1 MSTNVFAFRVNVLYH
16 ACQPP
21 SPTHLTVTL
30 IKLTLGEGGR
40 ENVSKKQ
47 RSCLHVL
54 FKRTIPKNGR
64 CTVAIVDMYQIVHN
78 MTQDGEKFLNVY
90 HAERANGAEQA
101 QSVADSF
108 VNTVWDKIRD
118 QQVDSIINVDV
129 VVFNLGTETDF
140 HTQSL
145 SSAAGMRAV
154 ADSPSFIAG
163 GIRFPSL
170 NRDIRSGSKRFAG
183 MAESDYTDGVLV
195 AAANTLLVD
204 IATVMIGDWLASSDS
219 HVVATYAII
228 KRVCDETDPV
238 TGDCLKYRLP
248 ETDGELKF
256 YLPIGSVVN
265 QEITSQVS
273 RKKF

>member
-1 MSTNVFAFRVNVLYH
+1 MT
-16 ACQPP
+16 
-21 SPTHLTVTL
+21 
-30 IKLTLGEGGR
+30 
-40 ENVSKKQ
+40 
-47 RSCLHVL
+47 
-54 FKRTIPKNGR
+54 
-64 CTVAIVDMYQIVHN
+64 DMYQIVHN

-90 HAERANGAEQA
+90 HAERANGGELA
-101 QSVADSF
+101 QDVADAFANS
-108 VNTVWDKIRD
+108 VWAEIRD
-118 QQVDSIINVDV
+118 QQVDSIINIDL

-145 SSAAGMRAV
+145 SASAGSRAV

-170 NRDIRSGSKRFAG
+170 NRSIRSGSKRFAG

-204 IATVMIGDWLASSDS
+204 IATAMLGDWLATSDS
-219 HVVATYAII
+219 HIVANYVII
-228 KRVCDETDPV
+228 KRVCDATDPV
-238 TGDCLKYRLP
+238 TGECLKYRLP
-248 ETDGELKF
+248 ETEGELKF
-256 YLPIGSVVN
+256 YTPIGSVVN